1 MGKSKKEVTVD
12 DLQAFADAFNRHDV
26 DALMTFMTDDCV
38 FEVSWGPEIYGERN
52 VGREAVRAGFS
63 RVMDTYPDAQ
73 WNDATHF
80 VAGDRGV
87 SEWRFTGTD
96 RSGQKVEVNGCD
108 VFTFRNGKIRVKN
121 SYRKLRTET
130 G

>member
-1 MGKSKKEVTVD
+1 MATSNNDVTVEF
-12 DLQAFADAFNRHDV
+12 LQAFADAFNRHDV
-26 DALMTFMTDDCV
+26 DALMTFMTDRCV
-38 FEVSWGPEIYGERN
+38 FEVSWGPEIYGERH
-52 VGREAVRAGFS
+52 VGPEAVRAGYS
-63 RVMDTYPDAQ
+63 KVMQAYPDAQ

-96 RSGQKVEVNGCD
+96 GNGEKVEVNGCD
-108 VFTFRNGKIRVKN
+108 VFTFRGGKIQVKN
-121 SYRKLRTET
+121 SYRKIRTPA